1 MRRETTRRRLL
12 KKTGA
17 ATGAAGLTSIAG
29 CNAVLGGGD
38 GSTGSVT
45 VSSKSFTE
53 QKILGYLT
61 VESLRANTDIDVN
74 DEVGLGGSV
83 TNFEALKSGESD
95 LYWEYTGTS
104 WATLPPKHDE
114 VITDSEEI
122 YSKVKSEFEEEHVIT
137 LLERSP
143 FNNTYVLLTREQ
155 WADEQGVSTLSDFA
169 TWVKDGNTDNT
180 VVMNAEFE
188 QRDDGWP
195 GVTDHYGFSDA
206 ASDLNVKNVG
216 SSLTYKVVG
225 NGDAILGS
233 GFNTNPKILK
243 FDLMSLEDDEGF
255 FPVYNPAPMVRQEVL
270 DENPAIEEPVNE
282 IANSLST
289 DAIRSLNQKVSIEGK
304 DARTVAENYLKSEGL
319 V

>member
-1 MRRETTRRRLL
+1 M
-12 KKTGA
+12 
-17 ATGAAGLTSIAG
+17 AGLTSTAG
-29 CNAVLGGGD
+29 CSAILGGSE
-38 GSTGSVT
+38 GSTGSIA

-61 VESLRANTDIDVN
+61 VESLKANTEVEVN
-74 DEVGLGGSV
+74 DKVGLGGSV
-83 TNFEALKSGESD
+83 TNFEALKNGESD

-114 VITDSEEI
+114 VITDSEKI
-122 YSKVKSEFEEEHVIT
+122 YNNVKDEFEEEYGIT

-143 FNNTYVLLTREQ
+143 FNNTYVLLTRKK
-155 WADEQGVSTLSDFA
+155 WAEEQGISSLSDFG
-169 TWVKDGNTDNT
+169 TWVKDGNTDET

-188 QRDDGWP
+188 QREDGWP
-195 GVTDHYGFSDA
+195 GVTEHYGFSDA
-206 ASDLNVKNVG
+206 AKKLNVKNVG

-225 NGDAILGS
+225 NEQAVLGS

-243 FDLMSLEDDEGF
+243 FDLTSLEDDQGF
-255 FPVYNPAPMVRQEVL
+255 FPVYNPAPMTRQEIL
-270 DENPAIEEPVNE
+270 DENPEIEEPLNE

-289 DAIRSLNQKVSIEGK
+289 DNIRSLNQKVSIQGK
-304 DARTVAENYLKSEGL
+304 DARTVAKNYLKSEGI

>member
-206 ASDLNVKNVG
+206 ASDLDVKNVG

>member
-12 KKTGA
+12 KKTGV

-122 YSKVKSEFEEEHVIT
+122 YSKVKSEFEEEHDIT

-206 ASDLNVKNVG
+206 ASDLDVKNVG

>member
-12 KKTGA
+12 KKAGA

-122 YSKVKSEFEEEHVIT
+122 YSKVKSEFEEEHDIT

-206 ASDLNVKNVG
+206 TSDLNVKNVG